1 MSSLRFM
8 RIIVFFDLPTET
20 NEEKRAYRN
29 FRKALIKDGFIMM
42 QESVYTKLMTTP
54 SVENSVKNLIHNNK
68 PEKGIV
74 QTLTVTE
81 KQFSKM
87 EFVVGEYK
95 SDVIDSEERVVIL

>member
-1 MSSLRFM
+1 MSTFRFM

-20 NEEKRAYRN
+20 NEDKRNYRN
-29 FRKALIKDGFIMM
+29 FRNTLLKDGFIMM

-54 SVENSVKNLIHNNK
+54 SVENSVKNLIYKNK

-74 QTLTVTE
+74 QILTVTE

-95 SDVIDSEERVVIL
+95 SDVIDSQDRVVIL